1 MAMTPETTDDRYEIT
16 VMYDSVKQAWFGWI
30 KDLATNR
37 GVYITDL
44 ISAPKTGPDAVVA
57 RAEAARLCQERIDAK
72 WNR

>member
-1 MAMTPETTDDRYEIT
+1 MAR
-16 VMYDSVKQAWFGWI
+16 FGWI